1 MIEAC
6 EEIFMF
12 NFEEELKKLP
22 RKPGVYIMRDDKDVI
37 LYVGKAIN
45 LHNRVRSYFRENI
58 GRGPAIDQMVSLIAR
73 FEYIVTDSELE
84 ALVLE
89 NNLIKENSPKYN
101 TLLKDDKTYPYIKVT
116 VGEDYPR
123 ILFSRTMKKDKS
135 RYFGPYTSAAA
146 VKDTIEL
153 LNKLYQLRTCNRVL
167 PRDIGI
173 ERPCLNYHIKQCL
186 APCQGYVSKEEY
198 RQQVAGALEFLNGN
212 YSPILK
218 DLEEKMK
225 KAAEAMEFEDAAR
238 YRDLLSSVRQVSQK
252 QKITE
257 GVGEDK
263 DILALYQDETEAVVQ
278 VFFVRDGKLIGREHY
293 YMTHV
298 PENNK
303 PAILQ
308 DFVKQFYAG
317 TPFIPRELMLQ
328 YEIEDAELIEK
339 WLSERKGSR
348 VYLKVPKIGSKEKRV
363 ELAAQNA
370 KLVLSQ
376 DREKLK
382 REEGRTIGA
391 VKEISDLLQLPLTG
405 TARMEAYDISNI
417 NGFENVGSMVVYEKG
432 KPKRSDYRK
441 FKIKSVS
448 GPDDYACMR
457 EVLTRRF
464 RHGMEE
470 SKELE
475 EQEMDQ
481 EYGSFT
487 KFPDLILMD
496 GGRGQVNIALSVL
509 EELGINIPVCGM
521 VKDDNHRTRG
531 LYYHNIELPIDTHSE
546 GFKLITRIQ
555 DEAHR
560 FAIEYHRSLRSKTQV
575 KSVLDD
581 IPGVGPARR
590 KALMRHFKSL
600 EEIRQASVE
609 ELMEIPEM
617 NERTAE
623 EIVTFFASQT
633 GQPVVH

>member
-1 MIEAC
+1 
-6 EEIFMF
+6 MF

-58 GRGPAIDQMVSLIAR
+58 GRGPAIDQMVSLTAG

-167 PRDIGI
+167 PRDTGL

-218 DLEEKMK
+218 DLEEKMN
-225 KAAEAMEFEDAAR
+225 KAAEELEFEEAAR

-348 VYLKVPKIGSKEKRV
+348 VYLKVPKIGSKEKLV